1 MKKPIL
7 PLLGLMLFA
16 FSTLAQEKLTINAN
30 MPELTDG
37 DPVYLWNA
45 FTKTSDSTYVKN
57 NSFSF
62 SVDVPNGASTFILQ
76 AGVNPEKTGLGM
88 FMLMQTGKLNIEGG
102 NGTGFKGAKLTGD
115 AFVSDWLEMEK
126 AMAPADEKLNQIQ
139 DLNADFNEARKLGDK
154 SAADAIAKEMGELRK
169 EVAKIGRDFLDQH
182 PTSSASAYVLN
193 AILPDAFSAMEKIEY
208 LSKLSGNALNGV
220 SKKMLMGLTGSETP
234 WIGKQA
240 PDFSQP
246 DVNGKMVSLKDF
258 KGKYVLVDFWA
269 SWCTPCRGEAPQL
282 KAIYEKVKDKNISFV
297 SISLDKDKSKWT
309 QAMLEDKMPWQQL
322 SDLVGEQNAAAKAFN
337 VGAVP
342 AKFLIDPSGKVIG
355 VGFKDGSETG
365 KVLEKFLNEHL
376 K

>member
-7 PLLGLMLFA
+7 PLLGLMLLA

-45 FTKTSDSTYVKN
+45 FTQTSDSTYVKN

-88 FMLMQTGKLNIEGG
+88 FMLMQTGKLNITGG

-115 AFVSDWLEMEK
+115 AFVSDWLEMES
-126 AMAPADEKLNQIQ
+126 AMAPAYEKLNQIQ
-139 DLNADFNEARKLGDK
+139 DLNADFNEATKLGDK
-154 SAADAIAKEMGELRK
+154 NAAQAISKEMQDLK
-169 EVAKIGRDFLDQH
+169 VEVANLGRDFLDKH

-193 AILPDAFSAMEKIEY
+193 AILPDAFTAMEKVAY

-220 SKKMLMGLTGSETP
+220 SKKMLLGLTGTETP

-246 DVNGKMVSLKDF
+246 DQNGKTVSLKDF

-269 SWCTPCRGEAPQL
+269 SWCAPCRNETPQL
-282 KAIYEKVKDKNISFV
+282 KAVYDKMKDKNISFV
-297 SISLDKDKSKWT
+297 SISLDKDKEKWV
-309 QAMLEDKMPWQQL
+309 QAMLEEKMPWQQL
-322 SDLVGEQNAAAKAFN
+322 SDLIGEKNAAAQAFK
-337 VGAVP
+337 VTAIP
-342 AKFLIDPSGKVIG
+342 AKFLIDPNGKIIG
-355 VGFKDGSETG
+355 AGFKDGPQTG
-365 KVLEKFLNEHL
+365 TVLEKFLNENL